1 MMTKEESTINF
12 MTPGS
17 GVRMLGCGQILH
29 NSEYI
34 ISFTLSMYITLI
46 AIVLNDNN
54 AAFQRYY

>member
-1 MMTKEESTINF
+1 

-29 NSEYI
+29 NSEYT
-34 ISFTLSMYITLI
+34 ISVTLSMYITLI